1 MIVSIHQPQYLPW
14 IPYFSKIKQSNLF
27 VVLDDVQYQKN
38 GLQNRNYIA
47 GKNGQLRLTIPVSN
61 NFGDAI
67 NIVKIA
73 DKKILRKHWQS
84 IEMSYRKSVY
94 FDEVAAALKPIYFK
108 EYELLSMLNIDLIKC
123 YLRYLE
129 IDTDVIISSTISKY
143 GEKSDLILSICKE
156 LGATTYLTGSGG
168 LEYLNVEEFRAANI
182 AIRLLEYHFK
192 EYNQVNSNQ
201 AFVQHLSLMDLVF
214 NQGKNSVNF
223 I

>member
-47 GKNGQLRLTIPVSN
+47 GKNGQIRLTIPVSN

-73 DKKILRKHWQS
+73 DKKILKKHWQS
-84 IEMSYRKSVY
+84 IEMSYKKAIY
-94 FDEVAAALKPIYFK
+94 FEEVAEILRPIYFE
-108 EYELLSMLNIDLIKC
+108 EYELLSVLNIDLMRRC
-123 YLRYLE
+123 LTYLE
-129 IDTDVIISSTISKY
+129 IETEVIISSTISKH
-143 GEKSDLILSICKE
+143 GEKSELILSICKE
-156 LGATTYLTGSGG
+156 LGATKYLTGSGG
-168 LEYLNVEEFRAANI
+168 LEYLDVEKFGEANI
-182 AIRLLEYHFK
+182 AVQLLEYQFR
-192 EYNQVNSNQ
+192 EYEQGNTNQT
-201 AFVQHLSLMDLVF
+201 FVPHLSLIDLVF
-214 NQGKNSVNF
+214 NQGKNSINY